1 MIDSLKLKVAIE
13 RVGSGQDCD
22 AQRQV
27 PNRGTQY
34 RFVGG
39 AKKQDR
45 CSDTERKIPQWI
57 SQRDGFFKRS
67 TAQRGDS
74 RPENEIPGDS
84 EKREH
89 GSGRIEQQA
98 YLSSDRTAA
107 VRDQKGQ
114 ANPTER
120 IDRQVKVI
128 INGRIGKL
136 RSGIDRFIDGPDPL
150 SDSVH

>member
-57 SQRDGFFKRS
+57 SQRDGFFKR
-67 TAQRGDS
+67 TTTQRGDS

-89 GSGRIEQQA
+89 SSGRIEQQTHPPNG
-98 YLSSDRTAA
+98 RTAA
-107 VRDQKGQ
+107 VWDQKGKS
-114 ANPTER
+114 NPTER
-120 IDRQVKVI
+120 IDSQVEVI
-128 INGRIGKL
+128 ISGR
-136 RSGIDRFIDGPDPL
+136 
-150 SDSVH
+150 